1 METAVTRSAA
11 TDAALLIRV
20 ARSDDLPAI
29 IAILAA
35 DDVGGHG
42 DTVDPGARADYERA
56 FAAIAAD
63 PGQTLFVA
71 CLGADVIGTFQ
82 LTILPT
88 LLARGATRA
97 MVEAVQVAPHARG
110 RGIGAAMMRTAMDE
124 ARARGAVQLGLTSS
138 KRRID
143 AHRFYER
150 LGFARSH
157 EGFKISL

>member
-1 METAVTRSAA
+1 M
-11 TDAALLIRV
+11 DAAAGSTTADTALTIRV
-20 ARSDDLPAI
+20 ARADDLAAI

-42 DTVDPGARADYERA
+42 DTLDAGARPDYERA

-71 CLGADVIGTFQ
+71 CLGAEVIGTFQ
-82 LTILPT
+82 LTIVPT
-88 LLARGATRA
+88 LLARGTTRA
-97 MVEAVQVAPHARG
+97 LVEAVQVAPNARG
-110 RGIGAAMMRTAMDE
+110 RGIGAAMMRAAMDE
-124 ARARGAVQLGLTSS
+124 ARARGAAQLGLTSS
-138 KRRID
+138 KRRAD

-157 EGFKISL
+157 EGFKIRL